1 MTICRKCG
9 TSNKDS
15 QKFCSFCH
23 ALLIADSAE
32 LEKMEAAAAKK
43 QKKAEKKI
51 KFKLFRW
58 KFAPLLLIPII
69 LFDLIDLLLCVD
81 LLFLGIGQFLGE
93 VVGNIASSLFGYTT
107 ELFGNLVYTDQL
119 VVFVVRGL
127 EILGAAALLLL
138 ACALSALMIVYMIK
152 WAKYKKNPTALVQ
165 TAGTSAAEA
174 GKEVAMESTVVAF
187 DMGEASVSYAQLE
200 TVAQNCVEDTMPAP
214 LFELS
219 AKGLYESVRPY
230 LWEYDDQS
238 VRRILSAMSC
248 SRLLVCSAGA
258 VDSAGVFDSL
268 ARALGVKA
276 ELYVCEGL
284 ADADAPKS
292 LAQLL
297 LHKAQAVEGQPEQL
311 EHTAF
316 AKSLYAARF
325 APKNLFLAGV
335 RGLGAADLGGVFAP
349 LQDYF
354 KLPES
359 GVELYLGRP
368 ASMALPEGISGGLMT
383 LSPNVWMLS
392 ILPDDNHAL
401 NLSDSVAQYCAVL
414 YLRNSQNV
422 LPPEDLD
429 GKERAL
435 PSVSAWENAVAAA
448 EQEYYLSEEL
458 WSVIDAIEEQMQEE
472 CGMRLSNRTLR
483 AFERYTAVFLS
494 LGGKQKDA
502 FDNGF
507 AAVILPAYTK
517 QISAL
522 CQKDEGETLTA
533 LLSRMIGKD
542 RLPVTMEALA
552 SMGL

>member
-23 ALLIADSAE
+23 TLLIADPAE
-32 LEKMEAAAAKK
+32 LDKVAAADAKK
-43 QKKAEKKI
+43 RKKAEKKL

-58 KFAPLLLIPII
+58 KFAPLLLIPIL
-69 LFDLIDLLLCVD
+69 LFDLIDLLLCID
-81 LLFLGIGQFLGE
+81 LLFLGVGQFLGE
-93 VVGNIASSLFGYTT
+93 TVGTIASSLFGYTT

-127 EILGAAALLLL
+127 EIVGAAALLLL

-152 WAKYKKNPTALVQ
+152 WAKYKKNPTATLQ
-165 TAGTSAAEA
+165 PAGANAEETS
-174 GKEVAMESTVVAF
+174 KESGAESTVVAF
-187 DMGEASVSYAQLE
+187 EMGEASVSYAALE
-200 TVAQNCVEDTMPAP
+200 GVAKNCMEEAMPAP

-219 AKGLYESVRPY
+219 TAGLYEAVRPY

-268 ARALGVKA
+268 SRALGVKA
-276 ELYVCEGL
+276 ELHVCEDL
-284 ADADAPKS
+284 TDANGTES

-297 LHKAQAVEGQPEQL
+297 LHKTQPVEGQPEQY

-335 RGLGAADLGGVFAP
+335 RGLGAAELGLVFAP
-349 LQDYF
+349 MQEYF
-354 KLPES
+354 KLPDS
-359 GVELYLGRP
+359 DVELYLGRP

-401 NLSDSVAQYCAVL
+401 NLGGTIAQHCTVI
-414 YLRNSQNV
+414 YLRNSQNM

-429 GKERAL
+429 SKERAL

-458 WSVIDAIEEQMQEE
+458 WSVIDAMEEQMQEE

-507 AAVILPAYTK
+507 AAVILPAYAK

-522 CQKDEGETLTA
+522 CQKAEGETLTS

-542 RLPVTMEALA
+542 RLPVTMEALT